1 MYISFSWGTG
11 DNDYKDSRIDEL
23 VRAYHTLKNEKW
35 EEQVDQ
41 LALIRDM
48 IMQELLREVK

>member
-11 DNDYKDSRIDEL
+11 DSDYKPSRVDEL
-23 VRAYHTLKNEKW
+23 VTAYRTLKNENW

-41 LALIRDM
+41 LKVIRDM